1 MSRACACHSLN
12 KNTPSFGDKSKKS
25 KKKRRKEREM
35 LRTPTPTTPS
45 PSPSK
50 SSARTTTKTKTTATR
65 NNNVSS
71 MMSSVGE
78 TRRFRA
84 RTIAKRRKTS
94 LVVKATTRTRI
105 PVRNG
110 PETVPIVVPLPDGT
124 EQDLFTFL
132 VNNRIV
138 FIGERIDEDST
149 ARICAQMLAL
159 EAEDPD
165 EPITVYI
172 NANSGTQYCVVAIVD
187 TMEMIKCPVK
197 TVAMGCVAG
206 PPLMI
211 LAAGT
216 KGERYS
222 MKSSRMILA
231 QPLGGLSGTSVEVKL
246 QALELNR
253 NAKAQSAFIAKY
265 TGQDYEE
272 LRGVMTRDTY
282 FGAKEAIDFGLIDHI
297 VD

>member
-1 MSRACACHSLN
+1 MCVCVFYILYKRERHFLPFRADEKFYHHIGVIMFALRNTANNATGAASSVSSKTNAKKNNNGINCRRRGQLLKKRFPNTTKSRAKA
-12 KNTPSFGDKSKKS
+12 K
-25 KKKRRKEREM
+25 
-35 LRTPTPTTPS
+35 
-45 PSPSK
+45 
-50 SSARTTTKTKTTATR
+50 A
-65 NNNVSS
+65 
-71 MMSSVGE
+71 MS
-78 TRRFRA
+78 
-84 RTIAKRRKTS
+84 I
-94 LVVKATTRTRI
+94 
-105 PVRNG
+105 RNG
-110 PETVPIVVPLPDGT
+110 PETVPIVVPLGDGSQQ
-124 EQDLFTFL
+124 QDLFTFL

-149 ARICAQMLAL
+149 AIIVAQMLAL
-159 EAEDPD
+159 ESEAPN
-165 EPITVYI
+165 EPITLYI
-172 NANSGTQYCVVAIVD
+172 NATAGTQYCVVAIVD
-187 TMEMIKCPVK
+187 AMEMITCPVK

-222 MKSSRMILA
+222 MKSARMILA

-272 LRGVMTRDTY
+272 LRGLMTRDTY

-297 VD
+297 VE

>member
-1 MSRACACHSLN
+1 MCVCVLHFIRERNFLPFRADEKFYHHISVIMFALRNNTNATGVASSVSSKTNVKNNINCGRRQLLKKRFPNTSRAKA
-12 KNTPSFGDKSKKS
+12 K
-25 KKKRRKEREM
+25 
-35 LRTPTPTTPS
+35 
-45 PSPSK
+45 
-50 SSARTTTKTKTTATR
+50 A
-65 NNNVSS
+65 
-71 MMSSVGE
+71 MS
-78 TRRFRA
+78 
-84 RTIAKRRKTS
+84 I
-94 LVVKATTRTRI
+94 
-105 PVRNG
+105 RNG
-110 PETVPIVVPLPDGT
+110 PETVPIVVPLGDGSQQ
-124 EQDLFTFL
+124 QDLFTFL

-149 ARICAQMLAL
+149 AIIVAQMLAL
-159 EAEDPD
+159 ESEAPN
-165 EPITVYI
+165 EPITLYI
-172 NANSGTQYCVVAIVD
+172 NATAGTQYCVVAIVD
-187 TMEMIKCPVK
+187 AMEMITCPVK

-222 MKSSRMILA
+222 MKSARMILA

-272 LRGVMTRDTY
+272 LRGLMTRDTY

-297 VD
+297 VE

>member
-1 MSRACACHSLN
+1 MFYILYKRERHFLPFRADEKFYHHIGVIMFALRNTANNATGAASSVSSKTNAKKNNNGINCRRRGQLLKKRFPNTTKSRAKA
-12 KNTPSFGDKSKKS
+12 K
-25 KKKRRKEREM
+25 
-35 LRTPTPTTPS
+35 
-45 PSPSK
+45 
-50 SSARTTTKTKTTATR
+50 A
-65 NNNVSS
+65 
-71 MMSSVGE
+71 MS
-78 TRRFRA
+78 
-84 RTIAKRRKTS
+84 I
-94 LVVKATTRTRI
+94 
-105 PVRNG
+105 RNG
-110 PETVPIVVPLPDGT
+110 PETVPIVVPLGDGSQQ
-124 EQDLFTFL
+124 QDLFTFL

-149 ARICAQMLAL
+149 AIIVAQMLAL
-159 EAEDPD
+159 ESEAPN
-165 EPITVYI
+165 EPITLYI
-172 NANSGTQYCVVAIVD
+172 NATAGTQYCVVAIVD
-187 TMEMIKCPVK
+187 AMEMITCPVK

-222 MKSSRMILA
+222 MKSARMILA

-272 LRGVMTRDTY
+272 LRGLMTRDTY

-297 VD
+297 VE

>member
-1 MSRACACHSLN
+1 
-12 KNTPSFGDKSKKS
+12 
-25 KKKRRKEREM
+25 M
-35 LRTPTPTTPS
+35 LRTPTPTTPA
-45 PSPSK
+45 PSPS
-50 SSARTTTKTKTTATR
+50 SSARTTTTKTTAH
-65 NNNVSS
+65 NKKNASS
-71 MMSSVGE
+71 MMSSVSGE
-78 TRRFRA
+78 TTRL
-84 RTIAKRRKTS
+84 KRRKTS
-94 LVVKATTRTRI
+94 RVKATPRRI
-105 PVRNG
+105 VRNG

-138 FIGERIDEDST
+138 FIGERIDEEST

-165 EPITVYI
+165 EPITIYI

>member
-1 MSRACACHSLN
+1 MCVCVFYILYKRERHFLPFRADEKFYHHIGVIMFALRNTANNATGAASSVSSKTNAKKNNNGINCRRRGQLLKKRFPSTKSRAKA
-12 KNTPSFGDKSKKS
+12 K
-25 KKKRRKEREM
+25 
-35 LRTPTPTTPS
+35 
-45 PSPSK
+45 
-50 SSARTTTKTKTTATR
+50 A
-65 NNNVSS
+65 
-71 MMSSVGE
+71 MS
-78 TRRFRA
+78 
-84 RTIAKRRKTS
+84 I
-94 LVVKATTRTRI
+94 
-105 PVRNG
+105 RNG
-110 PETVPIVVPLPDGT
+110 PETVPIVVPLGDGSQQ
-124 EQDLFTFL
+124 QDLFTFL

-149 ARICAQMLAL
+149 AIIVAQMLAL
-159 EAEDPD
+159 ESEAPN
-165 EPITVYI
+165 EPITLYI
-172 NANSGTQYCVVAIVD
+172 NATAGTQYCVVAIVD
-187 TMEMIKCPVK
+187 AMEMITCPVK

-222 MKSSRMILA
+222 MKSARMILA

-272 LRGVMTRDTY
+272 LRGLMTRDTY

-297 VD
+297 VE

>member
-1 MSRACACHSLN
+1 MCVCVLHCIRERNFLPFRADEKFYHHISVVMFALRNNANAHTGVASSVSSKTNAKNNIFNCRRGQLLKKRFPNTKSRAKA
-12 KNTPSFGDKSKKS
+12 
-25 KKKRRKEREM
+25 
-35 LRTPTPTTPS
+35 
-45 PSPSK
+45 
-50 SSARTTTKTKTTATR
+50 
-65 NNNVSS
+65 
-71 MMSSVGE
+71 
-78 TRRFRA
+78 
-84 RTIAKRRKTS
+84 
-94 LVVKATTRTRI
+94 KATSI
-105 PVRNG
+105 RNG
-110 PETVPIVVPLPDGT
+110 PETVPIVVPLGDGSQQ
-124 EQDLFTFL
+124 QDLFTFL

-149 ARICAQMLAL
+149 AIIVAQMLAL
-159 EAEDPD
+159 ESEAPN
-165 EPITVYI
+165 EPITLYI
-172 NANSGTQYCVVAIVD
+172 NATAGTQYCVVAIVD
-187 TMEMIKCPVK
+187 AMEMITCPVK

-222 MKSSRMILA
+222 MKSARMILA

-272 LRGVMTRDTY
+272 LRGLMTRDTY

-297 VD
+297 VE

>member
-1 MSRACACHSLN
+1 M
-12 KNTPSFGDKSKKS
+12 
-25 KKKRRKEREM
+25 M
-35 LRTPTPTTPS
+35 LRTPTPTTPA
-45 PSPSK
+45 PSPS
-50 SSARTTTKTKTTATR
+50 SSARTTTKTTAH
-65 NNNVSS
+65 NKNASS
-71 MMSSVGE
+71 MMSSVSGE
-78 TRRFRA
+78 TTRQKFRA
-84 RTIAKRRKTS
+84 RTTIAWLKRRKTS
-94 LVVKATTRTRI
+94 RVKATPRRI
-105 PVRNG
+105 VRNG

-138 FIGERIDEDST
+138 FIGERIDEEST

-165 EPITVYI
+165 EPITIYI

>member
-1 MSRACACHSLN
+1 MFYILYKRERHFLPFRADEKFYHHIGVIMFALRNTANNATGAASSVSSKTNAKKNNNGINCRRRGQLLKKRFPSTTKSRAKA
-12 KNTPSFGDKSKKS
+12 K
-25 KKKRRKEREM
+25 
-35 LRTPTPTTPS
+35 
-45 PSPSK
+45 
-50 SSARTTTKTKTTATR
+50 A
-65 NNNVSS
+65 
-71 MMSSVGE
+71 MS
-78 TRRFRA
+78 
-84 RTIAKRRKTS
+84 I
-94 LVVKATTRTRI
+94 
-105 PVRNG
+105 RNG
-110 PETVPIVVPLPDGT
+110 PETVPIVVPLGDGSQQ
-124 EQDLFTFL
+124 QDLFTFL

-149 ARICAQMLAL
+149 AIIVAQMLAL
-159 EAEDPD
+159 ESEAPN
-165 EPITVYI
+165 EPITLYI
-172 NANSGTQYCVVAIVD
+172 NATAGTQYCVVAIVD
-187 TMEMIKCPVK
+187 AMEMITCPVK

-222 MKSSRMILA
+222 MKSARMILA

-272 LRGVMTRDTY
+272 LRGLMTRDTY

-297 VD
+297 VE

>member
-1 MSRACACHSLN
+1 
-12 KNTPSFGDKSKKS
+12 
-25 KKKRRKEREM
+25 M
-35 LRTPTPTTPS
+35 LRTAS
-45 PSPSK
+45 
-50 SSARTTTKTKTTATR
+50 SSAASMSSKTALAALSRGESARFKKIIALRRSSSRGGGGKVSSSKTTDRLRMT
-65 NNNVSS
+65 
-71 MMSSVGE
+71 
-78 TRRFRA
+78 
-84 RTIAKRRKTS
+84 
-94 LVVKATTRTRI
+94 
-105 PVRNG
+105 RNG
-110 PETVPIVVPLPDGT
+110 PETVPIVVPLPDGSQ
-124 EQDLFTFL
+124 QDLFTFL

-149 ARICAQMLAL
+149 ARIVAQMLAL
-159 EAEDPD
+159 EAEAPD

-172 NANSGTQYCVVAIVD
+172 NATAGTQYCVVAIVD
-187 TMEMIKCPVK
+187 AMEMISCPVK

-222 MKSSRMILA
+222 MRSARMILA

-246 QALELNR
+246 QAIELNR

-272 LRGVMTRDTY
+272 LRGIMTRDTY
-282 FGAKEAIDFGLIDHI
+282 FGAQEAIDFGLIDHI
-297 VD
+297 IE

>member
-1 MSRACACHSLN
+1 MFALINNKNATGLVSSVSSKTNVNNNNNNRRGLLKKRFPNNSRAKA
-12 KNTPSFGDKSKKS
+12 K
-25 KKKRRKEREM
+25 
-35 LRTPTPTTPS
+35 
-45 PSPSK
+45 
-50 SSARTTTKTKTTATR
+50 A
-65 NNNVSS
+65 
-71 MMSSVGE
+71 MS
-78 TRRFRA
+78 
-84 RTIAKRRKTS
+84 I
-94 LVVKATTRTRI
+94 
-105 PVRNG
+105 RNG
-110 PETVPIVVPLPDGT
+110 PETVPIVVPLGDGSQQ
-124 EQDLFTFL
+124 QDLFTFL

-149 ARICAQMLAL
+149 VIIVAQMLAL
-159 EAEDPD
+159 ESEAPN
-165 EPITVYI
+165 EPITLYI
-172 NANSGTQYCVVAIVD
+172 NATAGTQYCVVAIVD
-187 TMEMIKCPVK
+187 AMEMITCPVK

-222 MKSSRMILA
+222 MKSARMILA

-272 LRGVMTRDTY
+272 LRGLMTRDTY
-282 FGAKEAIDFGLIDHI
+282 FGAQEAIDFGLIDHI
-297 VD
+297 VE

>member
-1 MSRACACHSLN
+1 MCFTFYIRERDIFFHFQSKDEKFYHHIGVIMFALRNNANNATGAASSVSSKTNAKKNNVINCRRRGQLLKKRFPNTTKSRAKA
-12 KNTPSFGDKSKKS
+12 K
-25 KKKRRKEREM
+25 
-35 LRTPTPTTPS
+35 
-45 PSPSK
+45 
-50 SSARTTTKTKTTATR
+50 
-65 NNNVSS
+65 V
-71 MMSSVGE
+71 MS
-78 TRRFRA
+78 
-84 RTIAKRRKTS
+84 I
-94 LVVKATTRTRI
+94 
-105 PVRNG
+105 RNG
-110 PETVPIVVPLPDGT
+110 PETVPIVVPLGDGSQQ
-124 EQDLFTFL
+124 QDLFTFL

-149 ARICAQMLAL
+149 AIIVAQMLAL
-159 EAEDPD
+159 ESEAPN
-165 EPITVYI
+165 EPITLYI
-172 NANSGTQYCVVAIVD
+172 NATAGTQYCVVAIVD
-187 TMEMIKCPVK
+187 AMEMITCPVK

-222 MKSSRMILA
+222 MKSARMILA

-272 LRGVMTRDTY
+272 LRGLMTRDTY

-297 VD
+297 VE

>member
-1 MSRACACHSLN
+1 MCVCVFYILYKRERHFLPFRADEKFYHHIGVIMFALRNTANNATGAASSVSSKTNAKKNNVINCRRRGQLLKKRFPNTTKSRAKA
-12 KNTPSFGDKSKKS
+12 K
-25 KKKRRKEREM
+25 
-35 LRTPTPTTPS
+35 
-45 PSPSK
+45 
-50 SSARTTTKTKTTATR
+50 A
-65 NNNVSS
+65 
-71 MMSSVGE
+71 MS
-78 TRRFRA
+78 
-84 RTIAKRRKTS
+84 I
-94 LVVKATTRTRI
+94 
-105 PVRNG
+105 RNG
-110 PETVPIVVPLPDGT
+110 PETVPIVVPLGDGSQQ
-124 EQDLFTFL
+124 QDLFTFL

-149 ARICAQMLAL
+149 AIIVAQMLAL
-159 EAEDPD
+159 ESEAPN
-165 EPITVYI
+165 EPITLYI
-172 NANSGTQYCVVAIVD
+172 NATAGTQYCVVAIVD
-187 TMEMIKCPVK
+187 AMEMITCPVK

-222 MKSSRMILA
+222 MKSARMILA

-272 LRGVMTRDTY
+272 LRGLMTRDTY

-297 VD
+297 VE

>member
-1 MSRACACHSLN
+1 
-12 KNTPSFGDKSKKS
+12 
-25 KKKRRKEREM
+25 M
-35 LRTPTPTTPS
+35 LRTPTPTTPA
-45 PSPSK
+45 PSPS
-50 SSARTTTKTKTTATR
+50 SSARTTTKTTAHKK
-65 NNNVSS
+65 NASS
-71 MMSSVGE
+71 MMSSVSGE
-78 TRRFRA
+78 TTRQKFRA
-84 RTIAKRRKTS
+84 RTTIAWLKRRKTS
-94 LVVKATTRTRI
+94 RVKATPRRI
-105 PVRNG
+105 VRNG

-138 FIGERIDEDST
+138 FIGERIDEEST

-165 EPITVYI
+165 EPITIYI

>member
-1 MSRACACHSLN
+1 MCVCVFYILYKRERHFLPFRADEKFYHHIGVIMFALRNTANNATGAASSVSSKTNAKKNNVINCRRRGQLLKKRFPNSTKSRAKA
-12 KNTPSFGDKSKKS
+12 K
-25 KKKRRKEREM
+25 
-35 LRTPTPTTPS
+35 
-45 PSPSK
+45 
-50 SSARTTTKTKTTATR
+50 A
-65 NNNVSS
+65 
-71 MMSSVGE
+71 MS
-78 TRRFRA
+78 
-84 RTIAKRRKTS
+84 I
-94 LVVKATTRTRI
+94 
-105 PVRNG
+105 RNG
-110 PETVPIVVPLPDGT
+110 PETVPIVVPLGDGSQQ
-124 EQDLFTFL
+124 QDLFTFL

-149 ARICAQMLAL
+149 AIIVAQMLAL
-159 EAEDPD
+159 ESEAPN
-165 EPITVYI
+165 EPITLYI
-172 NANSGTQYCVVAIVD
+172 NATAGTQYCVVAIVD
-187 TMEMIKCPVK
+187 AMEMITCPVK

-222 MKSSRMILA
+222 MKSARMILA

-272 LRGVMTRDTY
+272 LRGLMTRDTY

-297 VD
+297 VE

>member
-1 MSRACACHSLN
+1 MSRACACHSLI

-25 KKKRRKEREM
+25 KKRRKEREM

>member
-1 MSRACACHSLN
+1 
-12 KNTPSFGDKSKKS
+12 
-25 KKKRRKEREM
+25 M
-35 LRTPTPTTPS
+35 LRTAS
-45 PSPSK
+45 
-50 SSARTTTKTKTTATR
+50 SSAASMSSKTALAALSRGESARFKKIIALRRSSSRGGGGGKVSSSKTTDRLRMT
-65 NNNVSS
+65 
-71 MMSSVGE
+71 
-78 TRRFRA
+78 
-84 RTIAKRRKTS
+84 
-94 LVVKATTRTRI
+94 
-105 PVRNG
+105 RNG
-110 PETVPIVVPLPDGT
+110 PETVPIVVPLPDGSQ
-124 EQDLFTFL
+124 QDLFTFL

-149 ARICAQMLAL
+149 ARIVAQMLAL
-159 EAEDPD
+159 EAEAPD

-172 NANSGTQYCVVAIVD
+172 NATAGTQYCVVAIVD
-187 TMEMIKCPVK
+187 AMEMISCPVK

-222 MKSSRMILA
+222 MRSARMILA

-246 QALELNR
+246 QAIELNR

-272 LRGVMTRDTY
+272 LRGIMTRDTY
-282 FGAKEAIDFGLIDHI
+282 FGAQEAIDFGLIDHI
-297 VD
+297 IE

>member
-1 MSRACACHSLN
+1 MCVCFTFYIRERDIFFHFQSGDEKFYHHHIGVIMFALRNTANNATGAASSVSSKTNAKKNNVINCRRRGQLLKKRFPNTTKSRAKA
-12 KNTPSFGDKSKKS
+12 K
-25 KKKRRKEREM
+25 
-35 LRTPTPTTPS
+35 
-45 PSPSK
+45 
-50 SSARTTTKTKTTATR
+50 
-65 NNNVSS
+65 V
-71 MMSSVGE
+71 MS
-78 TRRFRA
+78 
-84 RTIAKRRKTS
+84 I
-94 LVVKATTRTRI
+94 
-105 PVRNG
+105 RNG
-110 PETVPIVVPLPDGT
+110 PETVPIVVPLGDGSQQ
-124 EQDLFTFL
+124 QDLFTFL

-149 ARICAQMLAL
+149 AIIVAQMLAL
-159 EAEDPD
+159 ESEAPN
-165 EPITVYI
+165 EPITLYI
-172 NANSGTQYCVVAIVD
+172 NATAGTQYCVVAIVD
-187 TMEMIKCPVK
+187 AMEMITCPVK

-222 MKSSRMILA
+222 MKSARMILA

-272 LRGVMTRDTY
+272 LRGLMTRDTY

-297 VD
+297 VE

>member
-1 MSRACACHSLN
+1 MFALRNTANNATGAASSVSSKTNAKKNNVINCRRRGQLLKKRFPNTTNSRAKA
-12 KNTPSFGDKSKKS
+12 K
-25 KKKRRKEREM
+25 
-35 LRTPTPTTPS
+35 
-45 PSPSK
+45 
-50 SSARTTTKTKTTATR
+50 
-65 NNNVSS
+65 V
-71 MMSSVGE
+71 MS
-78 TRRFRA
+78 
-84 RTIAKRRKTS
+84 I
-94 LVVKATTRTRI
+94 
-105 PVRNG
+105 RNG
-110 PETVPIVVPLPDGT
+110 PETVPIVVPLGDGSQQ
-124 EQDLFTFL
+124 QDLFTFL

-149 ARICAQMLAL
+149 AIIVAQMLAL
-159 EAEDPD
+159 ESEAPN
-165 EPITVYI
+165 EPITLYI
-172 NANSGTQYCVVAIVD
+172 NATAGTQYCVVAIVD
-187 TMEMIKCPVK
+187 AMEMITCPVK

-222 MKSSRMILA
+222 MKSARMILA

-272 LRGVMTRDTY
+272 LRGLMTRDTY

-297 VD
+297 VE

>member
-1 MSRACACHSLN
+1 MCVCVFYILYKRERHFLPFRADEKFYHHIGVIMFALRNTANNATGAASSVSSKTNAKKNNVINCRRRGQLLKKRFPRSTKSRAKA
-12 KNTPSFGDKSKKS
+12 K
-25 KKKRRKEREM
+25 
-35 LRTPTPTTPS
+35 
-45 PSPSK
+45 
-50 SSARTTTKTKTTATR
+50 A
-65 NNNVSS
+65 
-71 MMSSVGE
+71 MS
-78 TRRFRA
+78 
-84 RTIAKRRKTS
+84 I
-94 LVVKATTRTRI
+94 
-105 PVRNG
+105 RNG
-110 PETVPIVVPLPDGT
+110 PETVPIVVPLGDGSQQ
-124 EQDLFTFL
+124 QDLFTFL

-149 ARICAQMLAL
+149 AIIVAQMLAL
-159 EAEDPD
+159 ESEAPN
-165 EPITVYI
+165 EPITLYI
-172 NANSGTQYCVVAIVD
+172 NATAGTQYCVVAIVD
-187 TMEMIKCPVK
+187 AMEMITCPVK

-222 MKSSRMILA
+222 MKSARMILA

-272 LRGVMTRDTY
+272 LRGLMTRDTY

-297 VD
+297 VE

>member
-1 MSRACACHSLN
+1 
-12 KNTPSFGDKSKKS
+12 
-25 KKKRRKEREM
+25 M
-35 LRTPTPTTPS
+35 LRTPTPTTPA
-45 PSPSK
+45 PSPS
-50 SSARTTTKTKTTATR
+50 SSARTTTTKTTAH
-65 NNNVSS
+65 NKKNASS
-71 MMSSVGE
+71 MMSSVSGE
-78 TRRFRA
+78 TTTRQKFRA
-84 RTIAKRRKTS
+84 RTTIAWLKRRKTS
-94 LVVKATTRTRI
+94 RVKATPRRI
-105 PVRNG
+105 VRNG

-138 FIGERIDEDST
+138 FIGERIDEEST

-165 EPITVYI
+165 EPITIYI

>member
-1 MSRACACHSLN
+1 
-12 KNTPSFGDKSKKS
+12 
-25 KKKRRKEREM
+25 M
-35 LRTPTPTTPS
+35 LRTAS
-45 PSPSK
+45 
-50 SSARTTTKTKTTATR
+50 SSAASMSSKTALAALSRGESARFKKNIALRRSSSRGGGGGKVSSSKTTDRLRMT
-65 NNNVSS
+65 
-71 MMSSVGE
+71 
-78 TRRFRA
+78 
-84 RTIAKRRKTS
+84 
-94 LVVKATTRTRI
+94 
-105 PVRNG
+105 RNG
-110 PETVPIVVPLPDGT
+110 PETVPIVVPLPDGSQ
-124 EQDLFTFL
+124 QDLFTFL

-149 ARICAQMLAL
+149 ARIVAQMLAL
-159 EAEDPD
+159 EAEAPD

-172 NANSGTQYCVVAIVD
+172 NATAGTQYCVVAIVD
-187 TMEMIKCPVK
+187 AMEMISCPVK

-222 MKSSRMILA
+222 MRSARMILA

-246 QALELNR
+246 QAIELNR

-272 LRGVMTRDTY
+272 LRGIMTRDTY
-282 FGAKEAIDFGLIDHI
+282 FGAQEAIDFGLIDHI
-297 VD
+297 IE

>member
-1 MSRACACHSLN
+1 MCVCFTFYIRERDIFFHFQSKDEKFYHHHIGVIMFALRNTANNATGAASSVSSKTNAKKNNVINCRRRGQLLKKRFPSTKSRAKA
-12 KNTPSFGDKSKKS
+12 K
-25 KKKRRKEREM
+25 
-35 LRTPTPTTPS
+35 
-45 PSPSK
+45 
-50 SSARTTTKTKTTATR
+50 A
-65 NNNVSS
+65 
-71 MMSSVGE
+71 MS
-78 TRRFRA
+78 
-84 RTIAKRRKTS
+84 I
-94 LVVKATTRTRI
+94 
-105 PVRNG
+105 RNG
-110 PETVPIVVPLPDGT
+110 PETVPIVVPLGDGSQQ
-124 EQDLFTFL
+124 QDLFTFL

-149 ARICAQMLAL
+149 AIIVAQMLAL
-159 EAEDPD
+159 ESEAPN
-165 EPITVYI
+165 EPITLYI
-172 NANSGTQYCVVAIVD
+172 NATAGTQYCVVAIVD
-187 TMEMIKCPVK
+187 AMEMITCPVK

-222 MKSSRMILA
+222 MKSARMILA

-272 LRGVMTRDTY
+272 LRGLMTRDTY

-297 VD
+297 VE

>member
-1 MSRACACHSLN
+1 
-12 KNTPSFGDKSKKS
+12 
-25 KKKRRKEREM
+25 
-35 LRTPTPTTPS
+35 
-45 PSPSK
+45 
-50 SSARTTTKTKTTATR
+50 
-65 NNNVSS
+65 
-71 MMSSVGE
+71 MSSVSGE
-78 TRRFRA
+78 TTRQKFRA
-84 RTIAKRRKTS
+84 RTTIAWLKRRKTS
-94 LVVKATTRTRI
+94 RRVKATPGRRI
-105 PVRNG
+105 VRNG

-138 FIGERIDEDST
+138 FIGERIDEEST

-165 EPITVYI
+165 EPITIYI